1 MDDGARPPFYPAL
14 LILAGIHPPRVQ
26 LIQSVLGTFT
36 TGLVF
41 GLVWRFTRRAGWAI
55 AAGLVQA
62 LSPDAL
68 AFEAYLVTE
77 APATF
82 LLTVIAALLV
92 AVRSRPTPM
101 RAATL
106 GVMVAL
112 SALNKTFHL
121 FLVPFSLVV
130 ILWPRRAH
138 GAQSRSPA
146 AALAAFVLPVGLM
159 VGGWC
164 LWEWHA
170 HGMFT
175 PSTQTGFRLSQHVG
189 NEMERAPDRYAVL
202 RDIYLAHRARVIAE
216 TGSHVNTIW
225 AAQHD
230 MEVATGFTYAQ
241 LSRQVWAMSLAV
253 ARADP
258 PNYVRSVARAWALS
272 WSRPMV
278 VSARFAHDPAVG
290 ARLVRTGKVVRPF
303 FLLINALFLAFAAA
317 LLWPPLR
324 VRLSPD
330 GDLAVLAAL
339 VVTGVTVAA
348 IGELSDNGKFAAPFM
363 PAVLVCVTAA
373 LAGRRRPAR

>member
-1 MDDGARPPFYPAL
+1 
-14 LILAGIHPPRVQ
+14 
-26 LIQSVLGTFT
+26 
-36 TGLVF
+36 
-41 GLVWRFTRRAGWAI
+41 
-55 AAGLVQA
+55 
-62 LSPDAL
+62 
-68 AFEAYLVTE
+68 
-77 APATF
+77 
-82 LLTVIAALLV
+82 
-92 AVRSRPTPM
+92 
-101 RAATL
+101 
-106 GVMVAL
+106 
-112 SALNKTFHL
+112 
-121 FLVPFSLVV
+121 VPFSLVV

-230 MEVATGFTYAQ
+230 MEVATGLTYAQ

-258 PNYVRSVARAWALS
+258 ANYVRSVARAWVLS

-290 ARLVRTGKVVRPF
+290 ARLVRAGRVMRPF